1 MTDQSKG
8 FHRAVPV
15 MREMSIRAALEWA
28 FSTELVSI
36 EFDEIHDGP
45 GGVDTI
51 WRLMQRGRLGCKV
64 DGGGRTMRH
73 DDAEVIASFVGSLGP
88 EFGGRGMAVRI
99 AQLARCCDV
108 PDWMPGA
115 VPRCVPVEVVQN
127 PHGTF
132 SRTVVVGQVEV
143 LRRGRK
149 KKVDVLACPVDFV
162 PRAAK
167 IASVRR
173 AYTEWWCALL
183 ELRVGLA
190 HAGLRTISITQQM
203 PPRAPW
209 DTSA

>member
-15 MREMSIRAALEWA
+15 KREMSIRGALEWA

-36 EFDEIHDGP
+36 DFDEIHDGP

-99 AQLARCCDV
+99 AQLARCCEV
-108 PDWMPGA
+108 PEWMPGA

-132 SRTVVVGQVEV
+132 SRTVVVGRAEV
-143 LRRGRK
+143 VRRGRK
-149 KKVDVLACPVDFV
+149 KKVDVLACPVEFR
-162 PRAAK
+162 PRAVT
-167 IASVRR
+167 IATMRR

-183 ELRVGLA
+183 ELRVHLS
-190 HAGLRTISITQQM
+190 HAGLRTVTITQQM
-203 PPRAPW
+203 PPRTPW
-209 DTSA
+209 ATRD

>member
-1 MTDQSKG
+1 
-8 FHRAVPV
+8 

-28 FSTELVSI
+28 FSAELVSI

-73 DDAEVIASFVGSLGP
+73 DDAEVIASFVGSLSA
-88 EFGGRGMAVRI
+88 ELGGRGMAVRI

-132 SRTVVVGQVEV
+132 SRTVVVGQGFAVRPDDSWPTEV
-143 LRRGRK
+143 VRRGRRK
-149 KKVDVLACPVDFV
+149 RYESLVCPVDFL
-162 PRAAK
+162 PRASK

-203 PPRAPW
+203 PPRKPW

>member
-1 MTDQSKG
+1 MTDHSKG

-15 MREMSIRAALEWA
+15 KREMSIRAALEWA
-28 FSTELVSI
+28 FSIELVSVD
-36 EFDEIHDGP
+36 FDAIHEGP

-64 DGGGRTMRH
+64 DGGGRTLRH

-88 EFGGRGMAVRI
+88 EFGGRGMAVQI
-99 AQLARCCDV
+99 AQLARCRLV

-132 SRTVVVGQVEV
+132 SRTVVVGQAEV
-143 LRRGRK
+143 QRRGRK
-149 KKVDVLACPVDFV
+149 RKVDVLACPVHFQ
-162 PRAAK
+162 PTAAK

-190 HAGLRTISITQQM
+190 HAGLRTLSITQQM

-209 DTSA
+209 DTTA

>member
-1 MTDQSKG
+1 MTDHSKG

-15 MREMSIRAALEWA
+15 KREMSIRAALEWA
-28 FSTELVSI
+28 FSIELVSVD
-36 EFDEIHDGP
+36 FDAIHEGP

-64 DGGGRTMRH
+64 DGGGRTLQH

-88 EFGGRGMAVRI
+88 EFGGRGMAVQI
-99 AQLARCCDV
+99 AQLARCRLV

-132 SRTVVVGQVEV
+132 SRTVVVGQAEV
-143 LRRGRK
+143 QRRGRK
-149 KKVDVLACPVDFV
+149 RKVDVLACPVHFQ
-162 PRAAK
+162 PTAAK

-190 HAGLRTISITQQM
+190 HAGLRTLSITQQM

-209 DTSA
+209 DTTA

>member
-1 MTDQSKG
+1 MTEQSKG

-15 MREMSIRAALEWA
+15 KREMSIRGALEWA

-36 EFDEIHDGP
+36 DFDEIHDGP

-64 DGGGRTMRH
+64 DGGGRMMRH

-99 AQLARCCDV
+99 AQLARCCEV
-108 PDWMPGA
+108 PEWMPGA

-132 SRTVVVGQVEV
+132 SRTVVVGQAEV
-143 LRRGRK
+143 VRRGRK
-149 KKVDVLACPVDFV
+149 KKVDVLACPVEFR
-162 PRAAK
+162 PRAVT
-167 IASVRR
+167 IATMRR

-183 ELRVGLA
+183 ELRVHLS
-190 HAGLRTISITQQM
+190 HAGLRTVTITQQM
-203 PPRAPW
+203 PPRTPW
-209 DTSA
+209 ATRD